1 MNIFY
6 LSKSIQECVEMHC
19 NKHVVKMVTE
29 YVQIMSTTHRV
40 LDGEEQYVLSAKGR
54 RQKTFVLQSVGDNE
68 LMNKATHFNH
78 PSTAWA
84 RSNRSCYEYL
94 HKLTVALCAEHTHRY
109 GTIRSCVTSGLLDR
123 LATPPANIKD
133 GEFTEPPP
141 AMDDEY
147 IVAGDP
153 VESYR
158 RYYMGKK
165 RHIAEWKNRPVPY
178 WYE

>member
-1 MNIFY
+1 MNVFY

-19 NKHVVKMVTE
+19 DKHVTKMVTE
-29 YVQIMSTTHRV
+29 YVQIMSTAHRV

-54 RQKTFVLQSVGDNE
+54 RQKTFVLRSAGDNE
-68 LMNKATHFNH
+68 LMNKATHYNH
-78 PSTAWA
+78 PSTVWA

-94 HKLTVALCAEHTHRY
+94 HKLTVALCTEHTHRY

-123 LATPPANIKD
+123 LATPPLNIKD

-141 AMDDEY
+141 AMDDDY
-147 IVAGDP
+147 IVPGNS

-158 RYYMGKK
+158 RYYMGAK
-165 RHIAEWKNRPVPY
+165 RHIAEWKNRSIPY
-178 WYE
+178 WYK

>member
-6 LSKSIQECVEMHC
+6 LDNDIQECAEMHC
-19 NKHVVKMVTE
+19 NRHQIKMITE
-29 YVQIMSTTHRV
+29 HLQMLSTAHRV
-40 LDGEEQYVLSAKGR
+40 LDGEEYIALSANGR
-54 RQKTFVLQSVGDNE
+54 RTKAFRMRSVGDDE
-68 LMNKATHFNH
+68 FLYKATHLNH
-78 PSTAWA
+78 PSAIWA

-123 LATPPANIKD
+123 LATPPLNIKD
-133 GEFTEPPP
+133 GDFTEPPP
-141 AMDDEY
+141 AMPDEY
-147 IVAGDP
+147 IVVGDS

-158 RYYMGKK
+158 RYYMGAK

-178 WYE
+178 WYK

>member
-19 NKHVVKMVTE
+19 NKHVTKMVTE
-29 YVQIMSTTHRV
+29 YVQIMSTAHRV

-54 RQKTFVLQSVGDNE
+54 HQKTFVLRSEGDNE
-68 LMNKATHFNH
+68 LMNKATHYNH
-78 PSTAWA
+78 PSAVWA

-123 LATPPANIKD
+123 LATAPLNIKD

-147 IVAGDP
+147 IVPGDS

-158 RYYMGKK
+158 RYYMGAK

-178 WYE
+178 WYK